1 MPQRIGLVSL
11 VVLNYDDAIAFYGTR
26 EHAGTRGHP
35 CRTRAKRGH
44 PLSLH
49 ALMEPPG
56 SSSAIKGGTRGHP
69 LFGG

>member
-35 CRTRAKRGH
+35 
-44 PLSLH
+44 LSNTLEH
-49 ALMEPPG
+49 
-56 SSSAIKGGTRGHP
+56 
-69 LFGG
+69 